1 MLDITISL
9 VLASS
14 SPYRRAL
21 LARLGLAFDTWAP
34 GVDERPRAG
43 EAPRAT
49 AVRLA
54 TAKAQAG
61 AARFPQAWIIGS
73 DQVADVEGRAV
84 GKPGT
89 LANAR
94 RQLAELSGRTVL
106 FHTAL
111 CVAHGTLARSHERLV
126 TTEVVFRDLS
136 ADEIE
141 RYLAREPALDCAGSA
156 KSEGLGIALLERVAS
171 EDPTALVGLPLVA
184 LAAILRTEG
193 YAIP

>member
-1 MLDITISL
+1 MTDNQSIL
-9 VLASS
+9 LASG
-14 SPYRRAL
+14 SPYRREL
-21 LARLGLAFDTWAP
+21 LTRLGFAFDTWAP
-34 GVDERPRAG
+34 DVDEAPLAG

-54 TAKAQAG
+54 RAKARAG

-73 DQVADVEGRAV
+73 DQVADAEGRAV

-111 CVAHGTLARSHERLV
+111 CVTHGALARSHERLV
-126 TTEVVFRDLS
+126 TTEVVFRRLS

-156 KSEGLGIALLERVAS
+156 KSEGLGIALTERVACD
-171 EDPTALVGLPLVA
+171 DPTALVGLPLVA
-184 LAAILRTEG
+184 LAAILRAEG